1 MDIFSLQ
8 TQLKDVSDPDKTPPV
23 EKWDP
28 PFCGNMPLVIKNNGQ
43 WWHAGTPFTRAKLV
57 QLFASVLKKE
67 NDDYFL
73 VTPVEKIGIQVEDV
87 PFVIIDDSKIT
98 GDNKTKSAIEVT
110 TQVGE
115 RFVIDQTH
123 NVELRHFKD
132 HKVPY
137 VHVRR
142 GLWARVHQNV
152 LYRWIEQ
159 ATECQGALTT
169 QLQLRSGSYTFS
181 IGEFPNE

>member
-1 MDIFSLQ
+1 MDILSLQ
-8 TQLKDVSDPDKTPPV
+8 THLKDVNDPDKTPPV

-28 PFCGNMPLVIKNNGQ
+28 PFCGDMPLVIKSNGQ

-87 PFVIIDDSKIT
+87 PFIIIDD
-98 GDNKTKSAIEVT
+98 NKTETGIEVI

-115 RFVIDQTH
+115 RFAIDHNH

-152 LYRWIEQ
+152 LYRWVEQ
-159 ATECQGALTT
+159 ATEYQDASST
-169 QLQLRSGSYTFS
+169 QLQLKSGGYTFC
-181 IGEFPNE
+181 IGEFSNE